1 MRQLCPIVRPSVL
14 IASLVLL
21 MTSALAPVVAQD
33 ATPMPGLPT
42 GGLPVAASGLTN
54 PRGFTWGPDGTL
66 YVALAGTGGS
76 NPPTEQA
83 PTVEQLGWM
92 GGPTAAIV
100 RTDQGCP
107 VAVVTG
113 LPAARSM
120 MGDVLG
126 AEDVAFL
133 GGQLYAAVDGGGA
146 AHGNPDQPAGIYRI
160 NMDGSYEVVADL
172 SAWVRANPVANVPE
186 DYDPDAE
193 AYRLLADEAAGRL
206 WVIGPN
212 SGQVLTV
219 IPDGTITRI
228 ADLSAGHPVPDAIA
242 AAPDGGIYVGN
253 LTAVPFAD
261 GSAKVIH
268 VAEDGTTNDVWTGLT
283 TVTDIAVGPD
293 GTLYATELSTGNLQE
308 PPFLVPGSGRV
319 VRQTGPD
326 SLEVVAGGLMLPV
339 ALDFGPDG
347 LLYVALPAIGGDHGE
362 GVLVTVDVAAGMAS
376 PAAGAVPAPTCE
388 PVPETIAPAGA
399 ATPVASPSA

>member
-1 MRQLCPIVRPSVL
+1 MRQFFPLVRPSVL
-14 IASLVLL
+14 ISSLVLL
-21 MTSALAPVVAQD
+21 LSAGIAPVVAQE

-83 PTVEQLGWM
+83 PTVEQLGWI
-92 GGPTAAIV
+92 GGRTGAVV
-100 RTDQGCP
+100 RIEGGCP
-107 VAVVTG
+107 VAVATG
-113 LPAARSM
+113 LPSARDV
-120 MGDVLG
+120 MGSVLG
-126 AEDVAFL
+126 VDDVAFL

-146 AHGNPDQPAGIYRI
+146 AHGNPDQPAGVYRI

-212 SGQVLTV
+212 SGQVLSVT
-219 IPDGTITRI
+219 PDGTITRV

-242 AAPDGGIYVGN
+242 PAPDGGVYVGN

-268 VAEDGTTNDVWTGLT
+268 VAPDGTTQDVWTGLT

-339 ALDFGPDG
+339 AMDFGPDG
-347 LLYVALPAIGGDHGE
+347 LLYVALPAIGADHGE

-376 PAAGAVPAPTCE
+376 PAASAAPAPACT

-399 ATPVASPSA
+399 ATPVASPAT